1 MGTARIYSNS
11 SIGMLLQNARE
22 CCENAHYRTKK
33 GLSEYLGITHERL
46 TRIESG
52 LSKPEFELA
61 MDWCHATGAS
71 LNKEAIKHIYGVA
84 LPPTDPRL
92 TQDVNLQLMN
102 YIKQAEEGIAAAK
115 EIMNLQI
122 TTRAWQIDE
131 KKKHEYAVHAKE
143 IFDTIQA
150 TQCVIQALEQ
160 VHFGIMEQIQKSW
173 LQKAMSDNVVI
184 QTVDSLMALT
194 KAL

>member
-1 MGTARIYSNS
+1 MGTSIYCNS
-11 SIGMLLQNARE
+11 AIGELLQNARE
-22 CCENAHYRTKK
+22 CCDNVQLKTKK
-33 GLSEYLGITHERL
+33 GLSKYLGITHERL

-61 MDWCHATGAS
+61 MDWCHATGAK
-71 LNKEAIKHIYGVA
+71 LNQQAIKHIYGVG

-102 YIKQAEEGIAAAK
+102 YIKQAEEGIIAAK
-115 EIMNLQI
+115 EIMNLQVA
-122 TTRAWQIDE
+122 TRSWKLDE

-150 TQCVIQALEQ
+150 TQCVVQALEQ
-160 VHFGIMEQIQKSW
+160 VHFGIMEQIQRSW
-173 LQKAMSDNVVI
+173 LQKAMAENVII
-184 QTVDSLMALT
+184 QSVDSLMTLT
-194 KAL
+194 KVL

>member
-11 SIGMLLQNARE
+11 AVGKLLKNARE

-33 GLSEYLGITHERL
+33 GLAQYLGITNERL
-46 TRIESG
+46 TRIEAG

-61 MDWCHATGAS
+61 MDWCYATGAK
-71 LNKEAIKHIYGVA
+71 LNQQAIKHIYGVG

-102 YIKQAEEGIAAAK
+102 YIKQAEEGIAAAR
-115 EIMNLQI
+115 EIMKLQV
-122 TTRAWQIDE
+122 TTRSWQLDE
-131 KKKHEYAVHAKE
+131 KKEYEYAIHAKE

-150 TQCVIQALEQ
+150 THCVIQALEQ
-160 VHFGIMEQIQKSW
+160 VHFGIMEQIQKNW
-173 LQKAMSDNVVI
+173 LQKAISDNVVI

-194 KAL
+194 GR